1 MILSELHIYMILNT
15 FTEERIKEL
24 VIKLNSSSKKDMKS
38 GQKIAI
44 FFHYNVFVTIITFIF
59 NAYTFMNK
67 LSEKHDHNV

>member
-1 MILSELHIYMILNT
+1 MILNT

-44 FFHYNVFVTIITFIF
+44 FFSLQCVRNYHYLHFQCLYIYEQI
-59 NAYTFMNK
+59 K
-67 LSEKHDHNV
+67 